1 MSSILWKQVL
11 DTLEA
16 TTSRPNFITWIK
28 PTDLLELKNNL
39 ARISIPNHY
48 AKSWIEKNATKQLL
62 LALQQH
68 HPEIENIEL
77 VLVEPE
83 PKKDYTELPLLSNQL
98 EVEQSETEGVA
109 KKNVEV
115 PSFNSRYTFENFI
128 VGNNNRLAFAASQAV
143 AEKLGQAYNPLFI
156 YGGVGLGKT
165 HLMHAIG
172 NRVLESSPK
181 KKIIY
186 ISCETFTGEFINA
199 LQTKTITEF
208 KRKYR
213 TADVLLIDDIQ
224 FLANKEGTQE
234 EFFHTFNILH
244 QANRQI
250 VLTSDRVPKEM
261 TELED
266 RLISRF
272 GWGMIA
278 DIQSPNF
285 ETRTAILQSKAEEK
299 GITIPQE
306 VLEYIANTITSNV
319 RELEGSLIKLHT
331 ASLVE
336 GEEITREFAQRVLK
350 DLLQQPSGVISSK
363 KVLRVVATYFNLE
376 ESDLLGSK
384 RIKELVY
391 PRQLIM
397 YFLRDKLRQ
406 SFPQI
411 GEILGGKDHTTIMY
425 GVTKI
430 ENQKKKDPTV
440 EKDIKN
446 ILNLLYE

>member
-1 MSSILWKQVL
+1 MSNILWKQVL

-109 KKNVEV
+109 KKNVEI

-336 GEEITREFAQRVLK
+336 GEEITKEFAQRVLK

>member
-109 KKNVEV
+109 KKNVEI

>member
-28 PTDLLELKNNL
+28 PTDLIELKNNL
-39 ARISIPNHY
+39 ARISIPNYY
-48 AKSWIEKNATKQLL
+48 AKNWIEKNATKQLL

-83 PKKDYTELPLLSNQL
+83 PKKDYTELPLLSNQSK
-98 EVEQSETEGVA
+98 VEQSETESVA

-299 GITIPQE
+299 GITVPQE

-336 GEEITREFAQRVLK
+336 GEEITKEFAQRVLK

>member
-1 MSSILWKQVL
+1 MSSILWKQIL

-16 TTSRPNFITWIK
+16 KISRPNFITWVK
-28 PTDLLELKNNL
+28 PTSLIELKDDL
-39 ARISIPNHY
+39 ARVSITNHY
-48 AKSWIEKNATKQLL
+48 AKSWIEKNAIKQILT
-62 LALQQH
+62 ALQEY
-68 HPEIENIEL
+68 HPEVQEIEL
-77 VLVEPE
+77 VLVENE
-83 PKKDYTELPLLSNQL
+83 LSDDYTELPLLTNPKPSEELDFEPAVKPSNDPPL
-98 EVEQSETEGVA
+98 
-109 KKNVEV
+109 
-115 PSFNSRYTFENFI
+115 FNSRYTFENFI

-172 NRVLESSPK
+172 NKVLEGAPK

-285 ETRTAILQSKAEEK
+285 ETRTAILQSKAQEK
-299 GITIPQE
+299 GITVPQE

-331 ASLVE
+331 AAMVE
-336 GEEITREFAQRVLK
+336 NEEITKEFAARVLK
-350 DLLQQPSGVISSK
+350 DLLQQPTGSISSK
-363 KVLRVVATYFNLE
+363 KILRVVATYFNLE

-430 ENQKKKDPTV
+430 ENQKKKDPAV

>member
-28 PTDLLELKNNL
+28 PTDLIELKNNL
-39 ARISIPNHY
+39 ARISIPNYY
-48 AKSWIEKNATKQLL
+48 AKSWIEKNATEQLL

-98 EVEQSETEGVA
+98 EVEQSETESVV

-336 GEEITREFAQRVLK
+336 GEEITKEFAQRVLK

-363 KVLRVVATYFNLE
+363 KVLRVVATYFSLE

>member
-109 KKNVEV
+109 KKNVEI

-336 GEEITREFAQRVLK
+336 GEEITKEFAQRVLK

>member
-48 AKSWIEKNATKQLL
+48 AKNWIEKNATKQLL

-172 NRVLESSPK
+172 NRVLEGSPK

-299 GITIPQE
+299 GITVPQE

>member
-28 PTDLLELKNNL
+28 PTDLIELKNNL
-39 ARISIPNHY
+39 ARISIPNYY
-48 AKSWIEKNATKQLL
+48 AKSWIEKNATEQLL

-98 EVEQSETEGVA
+98 EVEQSETESVV

-172 NRVLESSPK
+172 NRVLEGSPK

-336 GEEITREFAQRVLK
+336 GEEITKEFAQRVLK